1 MLKKQLKHLFD
12 RTFWTAVLPLAV
24 PIALQNLLMT
34 SFRLVDTLMVGRLG
48 DVSIAAVGLAGWAS
62 FLVELLAFGMS
73 SGAAVFIAQYHGANN
88 REGILK
94 TYGMM
99 LLFLVPTGLLFTVGV
114 AAFPEFV
121 MKLFTEDPALI
132 EAGVHYLR
140 YACISYVSLTVNL
153 AFSTL
158 LRCTE
163 QVKIPMWTSGFSAA
177 LNAFLNYTFIFGAF
191 GLPKM
196 GVAGAGLA
204 TAISS
209 LANPVLMFA
218 ISLAKRTVLIAP
230 MKKIFA
236 VRGFFREFWGRA
248 LSVLLNE
255 FFWSLSVVGINMV
268 LGRMGTDNYAALT
281 VERTIEGL
289 VFVFFVGICNA
300 CNILVGKSI
309 GAGDLEQGKDYAK
322 RFLAFTPLLGVVTGL
337 IIVGL
342 RHPLVGLFDL
352 SATASHTAK
361 VLLLI
366 FAVDACVRYIPYV
379 EVVGIF
385 RAGGDTRYGLIT
397 DVVSQYVFILPAVVI
412 AGLVL
417 KLPFIATYII
427 MLAVDDISK
436 LIITIPHFRSMR
448 WVKPITQ
455 PKPDEMDREEILLQN
470 GDESAIL

>member
-1 MLKKQLKHLFD
+1 MLNRLKRFFD
-12 RTFWTAVLPLAV
+12 RTFWMAMLPLAI

-73 SGAAVFIAQYHGANN
+73 SGAAVFLAQYHGAGN
-88 REGILK
+88 REGIQK

-99 LLFLVPTGLLFTVGV
+99 LLFMVPMGLVFTIGVGL
-114 AAFPEFV
+114 FPEFV
-121 MKLFTEDPALI
+121 MKLFTEDAALI
-132 EAGVHYLR
+132 AEGARYLR
-140 YACISYVSLTVNL
+140 FACVSYVSISVNL

-163 QVKIPMWTSGFSAA
+163 KVKIPMWTSGFSAA
-177 LNAFLNYTFIFGAF
+177 LNAALNYIFIFGAF
-191 GLPKM
+191 GLPAM

-218 ISLAKRTVLIAP
+218 ISAAQKNVLITP
-230 MKKIFA
+230 LRRMFA
-236 VRGFFREFWGRA
+236 LKGFFREFWSRA

-255 FFWSLSVVGINMV
+255 MFWSFAIIGVNMV

-309 GAGDLEQGKDYAK
+309 GAGNIEQGKHYAK
-322 RFLAFTPLLGVVTGL
+322 RFLAFAPLLGAITGL
-337 IIVGL
+337 MILVL

-352 SATASHTAK
+352 SSAASQTAK
-361 VLLLI
+361 TLLLI
-366 FAVDACVRYIPYV
+366 FSIDACVRYIPYI

-385 RAGGDTRYGLIT
+385 RAGGDTRVGLIT
-397 DVVSQYVFILPAVVI
+397 DVVSHYGFILPAVI
-412 AGLVL
+412 LAGLMFKQSFL
-417 KLPFIATYII
+417 TTYII
-427 MLAVDDISK
+427 MLAVDDVSK
-436 LIITIPHFRSMR
+436 LLITIPYFHSMR
-448 WVKPITQ
+448 WIKPITL
-455 PKPDEMDREEILLQN
+455 PANAAISRNENLLQN
-470 GDESAIL
+470 EEESVIL

>member
-1 MLKKQLKHLFD
+1 MLKKQLAHLFD

-99 LLFLVPTGLLFTVGV
+99 LLFLVPTGLLFTVCV
-114 AAFPEFV
+114 ACFPEFV

-132 EAGVHYLR
+132 AEGVRYLQ

-177 LNAFLNYTFIFGAF
+177 LNAVLNYAFIFGVF
-191 GLPKM
+191 GLPAM

-209 LANPVLMFA
+209 LANPVLMFV
-218 ISLAKRTVLIAP
+218 ISAVKRNILIAP
-230 MKKIFA
+230 LKKIFA
-236 VRGFFREFWGRA
+236 IRGFFKEFWGRA

-255 FFWSLSVVGINMV
+255 FFWSLSVVAINMV

-309 GAGDLEQGKDYAK
+309 GAGDLEQGKDYAR

-337 IIVGL
+337 LIVAL
-342 RHPLVGLFDL
+342 RYPLIGLFDL
-352 SATASHTAK
+352 SDTASQTART
-361 VLLLI
+361 LLLI
-366 FAVDACVRYIPYV
+366 FAIDACVRYIPYV

-385 RAGGDTRYGLIT
+385 RAGGDTRFGLIT
-397 DVVSQYVFILPAVVI
+397 DVVSQYAFILPAVVI

-417 KLPFIATYII
+417 KLSFIATYII
-427 MLAVDDISK
+427 MLAVDDVSK

-455 PKPDEMDREEILLQN
+455 PMVNEDREEILLQN

>member
-191 GLPKM
+191 GLPEM

-230 MKKIFA
+230 LKKIFA

-322 RFLAFTPLLGVVTGL
+322 RFLAFTPLLGVLTGL